1 MHFPRSPGHFRLP
14 VCSPVFSQAVLNGQ
28 AEGVHAHMDPERRQ
42 QIATVRRALLWGH
55 SGPRAAH
62 SGPLPSVRSWWL
74 QPPFR
79 GAQTPPAAARPAHS
93 QGVLHFTRQHAAS
106 ALRSETG
113 DFVSDVF
120 STACRSALVLLPQGG
135 PGRKQGREAR
145 ALHGDLEHES
155 SSRFSLLSAPPA
167 MGVVSVSA
175 GCSATCGVLESTEG
189 PCAGAAACL
198 PPSRPAPTH

>member
-28 AEGVHAHMDPERRQ
+28 AEGVRAHVDPERRQ

-62 SGPLPSVRSWWL
+62 TGLLPSVRPWWL

-79 GAQTPPAAARPAHS
+79 GAQAAPAAVRPAHS
-93 QGVLHFTRQHAAS
+93 QGVLHFTRQRAAS

-113 DFVSDVF
+113 DLVSDVF
-120 STACRSALVLLPQGG
+120 PTACRSALVLLPREVQGG
-135 PGRKQGREAR
+135 SRAERPERFMVTWSMR
-145 ALHGDLEHES
+145 ALLGSVS
-155 SSRFSLLSAPPA
+155 SPLLQQWGSSPGQQEAQPPA
-167 MGVVSVSA
+167 GSLRA
-175 GCSATCGVLESTEG
+175 LRG